1 MASVAEP
8 RAAVAGA
15 GSPPPSLSPVAA
27 KRAWKRPE
35 NGPAPVLAA
44 PGNPIMDAES
54 WPALPGQLSP
64 APTIPPKASPKAT
77 APPHCL
83 IHLVPCQFDFVPSD
97 EIVLSCCGDYWSQ
110 EAAITPVSLGS
121 SGVKDGDEA
130 LLRSPPVRRALVMP
144 AGDGLVT
151 RAPAPELSPVYSP
164 NGRSSGGGLVM
175 PAGDGLVARAPAP
188 ELSPVYSP
196 NGRSSGGGLVMPAGD
211 GLVARAPAPELSPV
225 YSPNGRSN
233 GGGDHNQ
240 NGRFGS
246 HPHGR
251 NGSYGGGNRRGNGGR
266 HGHEHQGGFDG
277 PRRGG
282 GRRDGHGPGHQQR
295 GHQPSY
301 IRAPSP
307 PLAVIAAAPPPPPFV
322 GSANPQTPPYGAPM
336 GFPDMAPHLYY
347 FAMPTSDGLQALPF
361 VPPPPTPP
369 AMLISPLEQL
379 QRELLVQIEYYFSDE
394 NLCKDIYLRQHM
406 DGQGWVPV
414 SLIAGFNQVQKFL
427 HRIGQVKKLADNL
440 QFILDTILLSTVVE
454 VQGDKIRRRAR
465 WEIWLLRRSNYSA
478 GNSSGLFSPVTSN
491 IDSLAS
497 QFQSVGL
504 EGTTYHPSMQGMAGG
519 ALLTRSTT
527 SASIGYQAPTFEGLH
542 SNGSGPIF
550 GQNTARSLLRSDTF

>member
-8 RAAVAGA
+8 RAAIAGA

-64 APTIPPKASPKAT
+64 APPTPPKASPKAT
-77 APPHCL
+77 APP
-83 IHLVPCQFDFVPSD
+83 PSD
-97 EIVLSCCGDYWSQ
+97 EAV
-110 EAAITPVSLGS
+110 ITPVSLGN
-121 SGVKDGDEA
+121 SGVKDDDEA
-130 LLRSPPVRRALVMP
+130 LVRSPPVRRALVMP
-144 AGDGLVT
+144 AGDGLV
-151 RAPAPELSPVYSP
+151 
-164 NGRSSGGGLVM
+164 M
-175 PAGDGLVARAPAP
+175 PAGDGLVTRAPAQ
-188 ELSPVYSP
+188 ELSQVYSP
-196 NGRSSGGGLVMPAGD
+196 NA
-211 GLVARAPAPELSPV
+211 
-225 YSPNGRSN
+225 RSN

-246 HPHGR
+246 HPQGR
-251 NGSYGGGNRRGNGGR
+251 NGSYGGGNRRGTGGGGGR
-266 HGHEHQGGFDG
+266 HGHEHHGGFDG
-277 PRRGG
+277 QRRGG

-307 PLAVIAAAPPPPPFV
+307 PLAVIAAAPPLTPFV
-322 GSANPQTPPYGAPM
+322 GSATPQTPPYGAPM
-336 GFPDMAPHLYY
+336 GFPDMAPHVYY
-347 FAMPTSDGLQALPF
+347 FAVPTSDGLQALPF

-406 DGQGWVPV
+406 DSQGWVPV
-414 SLIAGFNQVQKFL
+414 SLIAGFNQVRMFL
-427 HRIGQVKKLADNL
+427 HRIGRVKELTNNL
-440 QFILDTILLSTVVE
+440 QFILDTVLLSSVVE

-478 GNSSGLFSPVTSN
+478 GSSSGSLSPLTSN

-504 EGTTYHPSMQGMAGG
+504 EGTTYHPSMQGMPSG

-542 SNGSGPIF
+542 SNGSEPIF

>member
-54 WPALPGQLSP
+54 WPALPGQLPP
-64 APTIPPKASPKAT
+64 APTTPPKASPKAT
-77 APPHCL
+77 APP
-83 IHLVPCQFDFVPSD
+83 P
-97 EIVLSCCGDYWSQ
+97 
-110 EAAITPVSLGS
+110 EAAIAPVSLGNS
-121 SGVKDGDEA
+121 AVKDGDEA
-130 LLRSPPVRRALVMP
+130 LLRGPPVRRALVMP

-164 NGRSSGGGLVM
+164 NARS
-175 PAGDGLVARAPAP
+175 
-188 ELSPVYSP
+188 
-196 NGRSSGGGLVMPAGD
+196 NGGGLVMPAGD

-266 HGHEHQGGFDG
+266 HGHEHHGGFDG
-277 PRRGG
+277 QRRGG

-336 GFPDMAPHLYY
+336 GFPDMSPHLYY

-427 HRIGQVKKLADNL
+427 HRIGQVKKLADNI

-465 WEIWLLRRSNYSA
+465 WEMWLLRRSNYSA
-478 GNSSGLFSPVTSN
+478 GNSPGLFSPVTSN
-491 IDSLAS
+491 IDALSS

-504 EGTTYHPSMQGMAGG
+504 EGTTYHPSMQGMPGG

-542 SNGSGPIF
+542 SNGNGPIF

>member
-8 RAAVAGA
+8 RAAIAGA
-15 GSPPPSLSPVAA
+15 GTPPPSLSPVAA

-35 NGPAPVLAA
+35 NGSAPVLAA

-64 APTIPPKASPKAT
+64 APPPLTPPQASPKAT
-77 APPHCL
+77 APP
-83 IHLVPCQFDFVPSD
+83 PPA
-97 EIVLSCCGDYWSQ
+97 
-110 EAAITPVSLGS
+110 EAVIAPLTLGNS
-121 SGVKDGDEA
+121 SVKDDDEA
-130 LLRSPPVRRALVMP
+130 LVRSPPVRRALVMP
-144 AGDGLVT
+144 AGDGLVAPAGDGLVT
-151 RAPAPELSPVYSP
+151 HAPAPELSPVYSP
-164 NGRSSGGGLVM
+164 N
-175 PAGDGLVARAPAP
+175 A
-188 ELSPVYSP
+188 
-196 NGRSSGGGLVMPAGD
+196 
-211 GLVARAPAPELSPV
+211 
-225 YSPNGRSN
+225 RSN

-246 HPHGR
+246 PRGR
-251 NGSYGGGNRRGNGGR
+251 NGSYGGGNRRGNGRGGGR
-266 HGHEHQGGFDG
+266 HGHEHHGGFDG
-277 PRRGG
+277 QRRGG
-282 GRRDGHGPGHQQR
+282 GRRDGHGPGHQQH

-301 IRAPSP
+301 IRAPPP

-322 GSANPQTPPYGAPM
+322 GSATPQTPPYGAPM
-336 GFPDMAPHLYY
+336 SFPDMAPHVYY
-347 FAMPTSDGLQALPF
+347 FAVPTSDGIQALPF

-369 AMLISPLEQL
+369 AMFISPLEQL

-414 SLIAGFNQVQKFL
+414 SLIAGFNQVQMFL
-427 HRIGQVKKLADNL
+427 HRIGRVKKLTNNL
-440 QFILDTILLSTVVE
+440 QFILDTVLLSTVVE
-454 VQGDKIRRRAR
+454 VQGDKLRRRAR
-465 WEIWLLRRSNYSA
+465 WEMWLLRRPNYSA
-478 GNSSGLFSPVTSN
+478 GSSSGSLSPVTSN

-504 EGTTYHPSMQGMAGG
+504 EGTTYYPSMQGMPVG

-527 SASIGYQAPTFEGLH
+527 SASIGYQGPTFEGLH
-542 SNGSGPIF
+542 GNGSGPIF